1 MRTLLLAMR
10 RKKGTFKRK
19 LGVIS
24 LVAFAGFL
32 GYKVFAVSYEKYQ
45 ITEQISNLDGELAAL
60 DAKSK
65 DLQAL
70 IGRLHDKEFIEKE
83 ARKKLNLS
91 KEGEKA
97 VIIVNPQKTAAQKKK
112 EEPTEKKE
120 SNPHKWFRTLF
131 GEKASAEK

>member
-1 MRTLLLAMR
+1 MR

-19 LGVIS
+19 LWVVS
-24 LVAFAGFL
+24 LVALAGIL
-32 GYKVFAVSYEKYQ
+32 GYKVLAVSYEKYQ
-45 ITEQISNLDGELAAL
+45 ITEQISNLDGELASL

-70 IGRLHDKEFIEKE
+70 IGRLKDKEFIEKE

-97 VIIVNPQKTAAQKKK
+97 VIIVNPQKTSAQKKK
-112 EEPTEKKE
+112 EGSAAPKKE
-120 SNPHKWFRTLF
+120 SNPQKWFRTLF
-131 GEKASAEK
+131 GGNANAESAKK